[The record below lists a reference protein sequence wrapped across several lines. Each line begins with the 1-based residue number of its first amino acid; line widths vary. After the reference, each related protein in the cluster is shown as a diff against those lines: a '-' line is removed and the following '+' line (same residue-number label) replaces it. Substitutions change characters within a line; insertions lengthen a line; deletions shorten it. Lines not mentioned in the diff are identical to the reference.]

1 MTSGIE
7 SSDIQQVNIEEEMK
21 RSYLDYAMSVIV
33 SRALPDV
40 RDGLKPVHRR
50 ILYGMKEAG
59 NDYNRPYRKSARVVG
74 DVMGKYHPHGDSA
87 IYDSMVRMAQPFSLR
102 LTLIDGQGN
111 FGSMDGDPPA
121 AMRYT
126 EARLSKA
133 SHEILE
139 DLDKDTVDFQLNYD
153 DSDKEPVVLPAR
165 LPNILINGGSGIA
178 VGMATNIPTHNLG
191 ELIDACSML
200 IDDPETPFE
209 ELINAVKGP
218 DFPTGGTIVGKRGII
233 SAYETG
239 RGSIIIRGKHHIEER
254 KNNRESIVITEI
266 PYQVNKSKFIERIA
280 EVVRSKMIE
289 GISDV
294 RDESD
299 RDGVRVVV
307 ELKKDAVSE
316 VIVNQLYKMT
326 QLQTSFGINMLA
338 LNKGRPEQM
347 NLRQILNAFLEF
359 REEVIVRRERF
370 DLRKAREKAHL
381 LLGLAV
387 AVSNIDHVIS
397 LIKSSPSKAEAKLRL
412 LKETFEPKDIASFI
426 DIVEG
431 SSSNDNHNSET
442 PYILSELQVDAILE
456 LRLHRLTALER
467 DKISDELKQLALKI
481 ERILDLLS
489 KRQNILDLMKKEL
502 IQIRN
507 DFATD
512 RKTSIEEGD
521 GDVDLED
528 LIQKEDMVVT
538 VSMEGY
544 IKRVPLSTYRA
555 QRRGGR
561 GRSSMGMKDED
572 AVRDVF
578 VANTHTKLLFFSSK
592 GIVYSMKVYRLPL
605 GSPTSK
611 GRAMIN
617 LLPLDSDERITTV
630 LMMPFDEV
638 KESKEELDVEI
649 IKSDEAKETF
659 MMFATSKGNIRR
671 NKLSDFDRIQSNGKI
686 AMKLDDGEQLISVAL
701 CNDDQ
706 DVFLVTYNGKCIRFS
721 VDAIRIFAGRNSNGV
736 RGIKLSNEDH
746 VITMNILSGYD
757 LSMEERNSY
766 LKKISSMRSED
777 SNEELENEES
787 VSEELTG
794 DDSYEI
800 SADRFEQLRKD
811 EQFILAAT
819 VNGFGKRTSSY
830 EYRRTGRG
838 GSGFDAIV
846 VNDRNGG
853 VVNAI
858 PISED
863 DQILLVSD
871 QGQMIRCPVD
881 QVRIAGRRTQGV
893 TLMRLKSG
901 EHVVGVSPINGDD
914 DCDEEIENIEIN
926 EEDISIEDNK
936 DNIDS

>member
-871 QGQMIRCPVD
+871 QGHMIR
-881 QVRIAGRRTQGV
+881 
-893 TLMRLKSG
+893 
-901 EHVVGVSPINGDD
+901 
-914 DCDEEIENIEIN
+914 
-926 EEDISIEDNK
+926 
-936 DNIDS
+936 